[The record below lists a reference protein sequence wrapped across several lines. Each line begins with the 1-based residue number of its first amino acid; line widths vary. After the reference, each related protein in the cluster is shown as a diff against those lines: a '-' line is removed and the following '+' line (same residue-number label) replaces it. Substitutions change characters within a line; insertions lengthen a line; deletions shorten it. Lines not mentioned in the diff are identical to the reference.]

1 MKAIDIIKVTGDNVK
16 VSIEMKAFGLR
27 FITEK
32 YAEPFIE
39 AYDKGED
46 KELRAFLEKEVKAVY
61 AHDNNLYLIL
71 K

>member
-1 MKAIDIIKVTGDNVK
+1 MKAIDIIKVTGENVK

-27 FITEK
+27 FIAEK
-32 YAEPFIE
+32 YTEAFVE

-46 KELRAFLEKEVKAVY
+46 EELRAFLEKEVKSVY
-61 AHDNNLYLIL
+61 AYDNNLYLVL